1 MEQKV
6 EEIRKADEINEV
18 NNADSTEN
26 SKILHISKTGKY

>member
-6 EEIRKADEINEV
+6 EEIRKADEIEV

-26 SKILHISKTGKY
+26 SKILHNSKTGKY